1 MPGYTAGSW
10 QGVLAPKGMPP
21 ELVAKLNADIVKV
34 LNTPAVKEKIVGLGA
49 EPIGNSPAE
58 MDKFLRED
66 RARWA
71 KLIADSGLKLEQ

>member
-1 MPGYTAGSW
+1 MDRPKADAVGRLL
-10 QGVLAPKGMPP
+10 VLTDMLGRRTHGLA
-21 ELVAKLNADIVKV
+21 IVKM
-34 LNTPAVKEKIVGLGA
+34 LKTPEMKAKIVELGA

-71 KLIADSGLKLEQ
+71 KLIQETGLKLEQ